1 MFRLIYIARFNLSLR
16 VCFREAKYET
26 FHERFSYLHYIYC
39 DVEPG
44 CHLNCLHVVGRF
56 LSRISSC
63 RRTFFLLR
71 RHSFTS
77 RKVCISQETLQRFL
91 QLSYRAYVSRARC
104 IGLVLFLVVLA
115 PHDDDSLT
123 GVFSRTSVGLFSVL
137 YMPLFGLVQSRPWF
151 PSSICMWMS

>member
-1 MFRLIYIARFNLSLR
+1 MFRFIYIARFNLSLHI
-16 VCFREAKYET
+16 CFREAKYKT

-39 DVEPG
+39 DAEPG

-56 LSRISSC
+56 LSRISLC
-63 RRTFFLLR
+63 HRTFFLLR

-77 RKVCISQETLQRFL
+77 RKVYISQETLTFL
-91 QLSYRAYVSRARC
+91 QLSDRAYVSRARC
-104 IGLVLFLVVLA
+104 IDLVLFLVVLA

-123 GVFSRTSVGLFSVL
+123 VLFSVL

-151 PSSICMWMS
+151 PSSMWIS